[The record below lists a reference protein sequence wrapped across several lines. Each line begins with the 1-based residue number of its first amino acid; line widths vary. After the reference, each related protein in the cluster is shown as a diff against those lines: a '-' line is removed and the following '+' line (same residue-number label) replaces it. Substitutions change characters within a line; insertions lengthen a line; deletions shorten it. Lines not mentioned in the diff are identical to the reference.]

1 MAAIAIKGLEVQFM
15 SKLYSRDI
23 LAITVNFIRSN
34 TDKTRQVVSSAYFLH
49 EEGGSLPSKPVVK
62 LAEHYQEKG
71 LPLIVGC
78 DANAHYM
85 I

>member
-1 MAAIAIKGLEVQFM
+1 M

-49 EEGGSLPSKPVVK
+49 EKGASLPSKPVVK
-62 LAEHYQEKG
+62 LTEYYQEKG

-78 DANAHYM
+78 DANAHYT